1 MTLCRL
7 LDVEPY
13 ITVNAG
19 FGDAW
24 SAAQLVEYANGAAT
38 TPMGKWRAANGHP
51 QPYGIKLWGIG
62 NEMFGIWQ
70 MGVMPPDQY
79 QIKHNLFAKAMR
91 RVDPSITLLASGA
104 MPDHMTGS
112 KLVKMYTGKVV
123 PDYLGQWDWSGGLLS
138 NCLDNIDM
146 LSEHYYAY
154 SNQRFDF
161 DKEERVPDPDQTLV
175 EWARQPANYVRVKY
189 EHYQEYLARIPALK
203 NKPVPISISEWAYTG
218 APANS
223 YKVVLP
229 YAWAFHEMFRH
240 SELIQMA
247 TFTFATSLLS
257 TTRTEAMLNPSGLMF
272 KLYRDHFGTIPVA
285 VTGNS
290 PQPAPLYPARGM
302 QPKVNPGSDTYPL
315 DVAAALSDD
324 RKTLSMAVI
333 NLTESEQAL
342 DFAFKGLELTG
353 KGKLWRM
360 APKDLNA
367 TIVVGQKPG
376 VEVEENA
383 VEATPERS
391 IIAPFS
397 VNIYEL
403 AVK

>member
-1 MTLCRL
+1 
-7 LDVEPY
+7 
-13 ITVNAG
+13 
-19 FGDAW
+19 
-24 SAAQLVEYANGAAT
+24 
-38 TPMGKWRAANGHP
+38 
-51 QPYGIKLWGIG
+51 
-62 NEMFGIWQ
+62 
-70 MGVMPPDQY
+70 
-79 QIKHNLFAKAMR
+79 
-91 RVDPSITLLASGA
+91 
-104 MPDHMTGS
+104 
-112 KLVKMYTGKVV
+112 
-123 PDYLGQWDWSGGLLS
+123 
-138 NCLDNIDM
+138 
-146 LSEHYYAY
+146 
-154 SNQRFDF
+154 
-161 DKEERVPDPDQTLV
+161 
-175 EWARQPANYVRVKY
+175 
-189 EHYQEYLARIPALK
+189 
-203 NKPVPISISEWAYTG
+203 
-218 APANS
+218 
-223 YKVVLP
+223 
-229 YAWAFHEMFRH
+229 MFRH

>member
-1 MTLCRL
+1 
-7 LDVEPY
+7 
-13 ITVNAG
+13 
-19 FGDAW
+19 
-24 SAAQLVEYANGAAT
+24 
-38 TPMGKWRAANGHP
+38 
-51 QPYGIKLWGIG
+51 
-62 NEMFGIWQ
+62 MFGIWQ